1 MKNNISKRTVSFI
14 FALVLL
20 LSSFSVPASVNFA
33 ANNTITASAASTK
46 LATVTGLKATAG
58 ITSVALSWKKVSGAS
73 GYNICR
79 YDTAKK
85 RYVSVANVTNTKA
98 TVKKLQAATAYRFAV
113 RAYKKSGKSVSYGA
127 FSSRVA
133 VVTRPYTVT
142 GIKAARTENSI
153 LLSWNS
159 QNKITGYVVYRYD
172 TAKKKYVT
180 AAKTKAATVTLNG
193 LKAGT
198 NYYFIIRAYVTVGK
212 TNYYSSLSEKV
223 KVQTLKTGYK
233 ISKYH
238 KIVNGG
244 KYTMDAV
251 MKESGSSEKISFAFT
266 CKNGDFAMKTK
277 LDGIDARIVYRAKNG
292 TYYLVLDQFRK
303 YSKLPDDMMGEDLK
317 AEDFAG
323 AFAAPV
329 YGNIK
334 TGTKTISGKKY
345 YYESFKTINSGSAVC
360 YFNGSTIA
368 RVDTYDNG
376 NYAGTLLV
384 KKFTAI
390 ADETL
395 LKIPKNYGSI
405 NLSWLSALMSKA

>member
-251 MKESGSSEKISFAFT
+251 VKDAGSSEKLPFTFAYN
-266 CKNGDFAMKTK
+266 KGSFAMKSTV
-277 LDGIDARIVYRAKNG
+277 DGMQARVIYNAKNKK
-292 TYYLVLDQFRK
+292 TYMVLDQMRT
-303 YSKLPDDMMGEDLK
+303 YSRLSEDMMGGELN

-345 YYESFKTINSGSAVC
+345 YYELFKTIDSGAVVC
-360 YFNGSTIA
+360 YFSGSTIV
-368 RVDTYDNG
+368 RVDSYDSG
-376 NYAGTLLV
+376 KYESTLLI
-384 KKFTAI
+384 KKFTASV
-390 ADETL
+390 DESL
-395 LKIPKNYGSI
+395 FRIPKYYSYF
-405 NLSWLSALMSKA
+405 NLSWLNG